1 MMKTIVLLSLV
12 TLSTGVASAKNVLV
26 LEGRY
31 QNKNIYVMNS
41 VADDGVGFCTY
52 EVRVND
58 QVVSDEI
65 NSSAFEID
73 LSQFN
78 LNIGQQV
85 IIQIKHKDN
94 CNPKVLNPG
103 GLQPAPDFELSDIQL
118 TNEGMLEWTSMR
130 EASELPYVIEQ
141 FKWNK
146 WVKVGEVDS
155 NGKPGANKY
164 RFKVNLTSG
173 NNKVR
178 LVQRNLNGQM
188 KVSSSVS
195 VSSTEAPVELSYNS
209 KDDKLVFS
217 RPTSYEVY
225 DAFGIIRKRGYA
237 QQVEMKDVDKG
248 DYYINFDDSN
258 KKVRKK

>member
-1 MMKTIVLLSLV
+1 MKIVASLLFL
-12 TLSTGVASAKNVLV
+12 TLCAGASSAKNVLV

-41 VADDGVGFCTY
+41 VAEDGVGFCTY

-58 QVVSDEI
+58 QPVSDEI

-78 LNIGQQV
+78 LNVGQQV

-118 TNEGMLEWTSMR
+118 TNEGMLEWISTR

-146 WVKVGEVDS
+146 WVRVGEVGS
-155 NGKPGANKY
+155 NGKPGANSY

-173 NNKVR
+173 DNKVR

-188 KVSSSVS
+188 KVSNSVT
-195 VSSTEAPVELSYNS
+195 VSSTEAPVELNYNS

-217 RPTSYEVY
+217 RPTAYEVY
-225 DAFGIIRKRGYA
+225 DSFGIIRKRGYA
-237 QQVEMKDVDKG
+237 QQVEMNDLDKG
-248 DYYINFDDSN
+248 DYYVNFDDTN